1 MKRIIFITLILVII
15 SSSVFLF
22 RPQKTEAAAS
32 GSVIVVGS
40 DLPRDPQKGIGPVPG
55 LNSVIYI
62 AAKMLLN
69 TLTQSVVNWIN
80 SGFEGSPTFVQ
91 NPQGYFTDLA
101 DQASGAFITQ
111 LGMEGILCSPFKLP
125 VLYGL
130 KIKYS
135 YSVPSMKK
143 FQCTLG
149 EAAEEW
155 DDFMNDFVNGGWD
168 RWLSINTNE
177 MNNPYGAYFA
187 SVNEIER
194 KRAAAAERGKLEAT
208 WGSGFVSL
216 KKCDGGG
223 TQDSFCDKQCGHL
236 KASNNADCFNSCP
249 EEDLSCQ
256 AQCDAGYDEC
266 YGGCV
271 DVSMSSSELCNVT
284 GGAMKNTT
292 PGKIIA
298 DQLTGALNKPAEGL
312 NLVQDIN
319 QLLSAVFDALVNQLI
334 GQGLAS
340 LTESPPSQ
348 PESEI
353 SDEIDESSRELLIS
367 EIDYSL
373 ENERNYESLREE
385 SLGIISD
392 GLITASNCVNC
403 YQEQIS
409 AISNPNFNPPA
420 GAVIPTL
427 DEINQ
432 KIGALNSKLQD
443 AQSTVSTFQ
452 SDITASQS
460 LIDQLENLKLEAMM
474 AETNS
479 QLEEIQN
486 EYYETSAGLHSLYVA
501 QIDLDAVQQ
510 EYDAIRAEYEQ
521 CQTKLE
527 ELESYLR

>member
-1 MKRIIFITLILVII
+1 MKRIIFITLILVVI
-15 SSSVFLF
+15 SPSVFLLK
-22 RPQKTEAAAS
+22 PQKTEAAAS
-32 GSVIVVGS
+32 GSVVIVGS
-40 DLPRDPQKGIGPVPG
+40 DLPRDPQKGVGPVPG

-80 SGFEGSPTFVQ
+80 SGFEGSPTFIQ

-101 DQASGAFITQ
+101 DQASGAFIQQ
-111 LGMEGILCSPFKLP
+111 LGMEGLLCSPFKLP

-130 KIKYS
+130 KTNYS
-135 YSVPSMKK
+135 YSAPSMRK

-155 DDFMNDFVNGGWD
+155 DDFMGDFVNGGWD

-194 KRAAAAERGKLEAT
+194 RRSVAAERGKLEAS

-223 TQDSFCDKQCGHL
+223 TQDSFCDEQCGYL

-249 EEDLSCQ
+249 EDDLYCQ
-256 AQCDAGYDEC
+256 AQCGSGYDGC
-266 YGGCV
+266 YSGCM

-292 PGKIIA
+292 PGKVIA

-319 QLLSAVFDALVNQLI
+319 QLLSAVFDALINQLI
-334 GQGLAS
+334 GQGLES
-340 LTESPPSQ
+340 LTESQ
-348 PESEI
+348 PEKPENRVSINEA
-353 SDEIDESSRELLIS
+353 ERNLLV
-367 EIDYSL
+367 EEVDYSL
-373 ENERNYESLREE
+373 GKEQQYKNLREE
-385 SLGIISD
+385 SLQIIFS
-392 GLITASNCVNC
+392 GLDVANNCANC

-409 AISNPNFNPPA
+409 VISNPNFNPPA
-420 GAVIPTL
+420 GAVIPSIE
-427 DEINQ
+427 EINQ
-432 KIGALNSKLQD
+432 KIAVLNNKIQEVQLTIS
-443 AQSTVSTFQ
+443 VFQ
-452 SDITASQS
+452 NDIYNSQS
-460 LIDQLENLKLEAMM
+460 LIDQFENLKLEIMM
-474 AETNS
+474 AATNS
-479 QLEEIQN
+479 QLDDMRDR
-486 EYYETSAGLHSLYVA
+486 YYGLTVKLHSPLTA
-501 QIDLDAVQQ
+501 QAD
-510 EYDAIRAEYEQ
+510 YDEAQKQYNEKNMELQQ

>member
-1 MKRIIFITLILVII
+1 MKRIIYIILILLII
-15 SSSVFLF
+15 SPSVFLLK
-22 RPQKTEAAAS
+22 PQKIEAAAS

-69 TLTQSVVNWIN
+69 SITQSIVNWIN
-80 SGFEGSPTFVQ
+80 TGFEGSPTFVQ
-91 NPQGYFTDLA
+91 DPASYFTDLA

-111 LGMEGILCSPFKLP
+111 LGAEDLFCSPWKLD
-125 VLYGL
+125 VLAGL
-130 KIKYS
+130 DLTYS
-135 YSVPSMKK
+135 YSTPTLDR

-149 EAAEEW
+149 EAAENW
-155 DDFMNDFVNGGWD
+155 DAFMDDFIDGGGWKS
-168 RWLSINTNE
+168 WLSVTVE
-177 MNNPYGAYFA
+177 QQNNPFGAYFMA
-187 SVNEIER
+187 VDEAEKR
-194 KRAAAAERGKLEAT
+194 RAAAEESGKLEAS
-208 WGSGFVSL
+208 WGSGFISL
-216 KKCDGGG
+216 KECSGGSSQEDFCSNQLECVGDEYEEDPDLCFNECMAEETSVTDLCDLSGG
-223 TQDSFCDKQCGHL
+223 T
-236 KASNNADCFNSCP
+236 
-249 EEDLSCQ
+249 
-256 AQCDAGYDEC
+256 
-266 YGGCV
+266 
-271 DVSMSSSELCNVT
+271 
-284 GGAMKNTT
+284 MKNTT
-292 PGKIIA
+292 PGKLIA
-298 DQLTGALNKPAEGL
+298 DQLTSALGKPTEGL

-319 QLLSAVFDALVNQLI
+319 QLLAAIFDALISQLME
-334 GQGLAS
+334 QGLAS

-348 PESEI
+348 PESD
-353 SDEIDESSRELLIS
+353 SDTDIDESSTDLLIS

-432 KIGALNSKLQD
+432 KIDVLNSKLQD
-443 AQSTVSTFQ
+443 AQSTISVFQ
-452 SDITASQS
+452 SDIAASQY
-460 LIDQLENLKLEAMM
+460 LIDRLENLKLEAMM
-474 AETNS
+474 AETNT

-486 EYYETSAGLHSLYVA
+486 EYYEISARLHSLYAA

-521 CQTKLE
+521 CQTKLA
-527 ELESYLR
+527 ELNGYLE